1 MAEKRALTM
10 EPVLDQAEMLY
21 CVQKSFMIRPQPR
34 REPVRIFGDAMLE
47 IESVTKRY
55 GGQAA
60 LDAISLAV
68 SEGAYLSLLGPSG
81 AGKSTLLRVLAGY
94 EAPDEGQVMMDG
106 RNLTTVPAHE
116 RGIGFVSQ
124 GFALFPHLSVFD
136 NTAFG
141 LRYHASRPLRDKTE
155 LRRRVMETLEMVGL
169 ADYAQRQTQQL
180 SGGQKQRVALARTL
194 VVRPRLCLLDEPL
207 GALDANLRQRMTME
221 LRRIHAA
228 LGITFFHVTG
238 NEMEALAM
246 GDRVVVLDRGRIL
259 QVDAP
264 DTVYNKPNSIAVAR
278 FLNRYNL
285 FSGQQDGL
293 GGIAT
298 AAGTIAAPNMCQTA
312 DLVDFCIR
320 IDKIRVQPEEAPV
333 EASQACLP
341 ATYIASEFSGA
352 IITHLFRLVDARVVE
367 VEDHLSHRRPAEYEA
382 GRRYGLVWPRD
393 AGMVF
398 PAAPAVI
405 ETAIRAAA

>member
-1 MAEKRALTM
+1 
-10 EPVLDQAEMLY
+10 
-21 CVQKSFMIRPQPR
+21 
-34 REPVRIFGDAMLE
+34 MLE
-47 IESVTKRY
+47 IRSVTKRY

-60 LDAISLAV
+60 LDGISLSV

-81 AGKSTLLRVLAGY
+81 SGKSTLLRVLAGY
-94 EAPDEGQVMMDG
+94 ETPDEGQVTMDG
-106 RNLTTVPAHE
+106 RSLTAMPAHE

-124 GFALFPHLSVFD
+124 GFALFPHLSAFD
-136 NTAFG
+136 NVAFG
-141 LRYHASRPLRDKTE
+141 LRYHARARLRDGGE
-155 LRRRVMETLEMVGL
+155 IRRRVMETLEMVGL
-169 ADYAQRQTQQL
+169 ADYAQRQIQQL

-207 GALDANLRQRMTME
+207 GALDANLRQRMTVE

-246 GDRVVVLDRGRIL
+246 GDRVVVLDAGRIL
-259 QVDAP
+259 QVDDP
-264 DTVYNKPNSIAVAR
+264 DTVYNKPTSIAVAR

-285 FSGQQDGL
+285 FSGRMDGR

-298 AAGTIAAPNMCQTA
+298 AAGTIASPTPRQSA

-320 IDKIRVQPEEAPV
+320 IDKIRVQPQDAPIP
-333 EASQACLP
+333 AGQAALP
-341 ATYIASEFSGA
+341 ATYITSEFSGA
-352 IITHLFRLVDARVVE
+352 IITHLFRLADDRVAE
-367 VEDHLSHRRPAEYEA
+367 VEDHLSHRRPAEY
-382 GRRYGLVWPRD
+382 GPGQVYSLVWPREE
-393 AGMVF
+393 GMVF
-398 PAAPAVI
+398 PVAPAVI

>member
-1 MAEKRALTM
+1 
-10 EPVLDQAEMLY
+10 
-21 CVQKSFMIRPQPR
+21 
-34 REPVRIFGDAMLE
+34 MLE
-47 IESVTKRY
+47 IASVTKRY

-60 LDAISLAV
+60 LDGISLSV
-68 SEGAYLSLLGPSG
+68 GEGAYLSLLGPSG
-81 AGKSTLLRVLAGY
+81 SGKSTLLRVLAGY
-94 EAPDEGQVMMDG
+94 ETPDAGQVTLDG
-106 RNLTTVPAHE
+106 RNLNAVPAHE

-136 NTAFG
+136 NVAFG
-141 LRYHASRPLRDKTE
+141 LRYHAHKPVRDSAET
-155 LRRRVMETLEMVGL
+155 RRRVMETLEMVGL
-169 ADYAQRQTQQL
+169 ADYVQREIQQL

-207 GALDANLRQRMTME
+207 GALDANLRQRMTVE

-246 GDRVVVLDRGRIL
+246 GDRVVVLDQGRIL

-264 DTVYNKPNSIAVAR
+264 DTVYNRPSSIAVAR

-285 FSGQQDGL
+285 FSGRADGQ

-298 AAGTIAAPNMCQTA
+298 AAGTVAAPRLCEQRQHAEN
-312 DLVDFCIR
+312 VDFCIR
-320 IDKIRVQPEEAPV
+320 IDKIRVQPEGEALAED
-333 EASQACLP
+333 EAALM

-352 IITHLFRLVDARVVE
+352 IITHLFRLADERVVE
-367 VEDHLSHRRPAEYEA
+367 VENHLSHRRPTEYDA
-382 GRRYGLVWPRD
+382 GRRYSLVWPRD
-393 AGMVF
+393 EGLVF
-398 PAAPAVI
+398 PAQAVTR
-405 ETAIRAAA
+405 EATARAAA

>member
-1 MAEKRALTM
+1 
-10 EPVLDQAEMLY
+10 
-21 CVQKSFMIRPQPR
+21 
-34 REPVRIFGDAMLE
+34 MLE
-47 IESVTKRY
+47 IRSVTKRY

-60 LDAISLAV
+60 LDGISLSV

-81 AGKSTLLRVLAGY
+81 SGKSTLLRVLAGY
-94 EAPDEGQVMMDG
+94 ETPDEGQVTLDG
-106 RNLTTVPAHE
+106 RMLTTVPAHE

-136 NTAFG
+136 NVAFG
-141 LRYHASRPLRDKTE
+141 LRYHARAPLRDSGE
-155 LRRRVMETLEMVGL
+155 IRRRVMETLEMVGL
-169 ADYAQRQTQQL
+169 TDYVQRQIQQL

-207 GALDANLRQRMTME
+207 GALDANLRQRMTLE

-246 GDRVVVLDRGRIL
+246 GDRVVVLDAGRIL
-259 QVDAP
+259 QVDVP
-264 DTVYNKPNSIAVAR
+264 DTVYNAPSSIAVAR

-285 FSGQQDGL
+285 FSGRADGR

-298 AAGTIAAPNMCQTA
+298 AAGTIAAPAQRQTA

-320 IDKIRVQPEEAPV
+320 IDKIRVQPQDVPV
-333 EASQACLP
+333 GAGQAALP
-341 ATYIASEFSGA
+341 ATYITSEFSGA
-352 IITHLFRLVDARVVE
+352 IITHLFRLADDRVAE
-367 VEDHLSHRRPAEYEA
+367 VEDHLSHRRPAEYA
-382 GRRYGLVWPRD
+382 PGQGYSLVWPREE
-393 AGMVF
+393 GMMF
-398 PAAPAVI
+398 PVSPAVI

>member
-1 MAEKRALTM
+1 
-10 EPVLDQAEMLY
+10 
-21 CVQKSFMIRPQPR
+21 
-34 REPVRIFGDAMLE
+34 MLE
-47 IESVTKRY
+47 IRSVTKRY

-60 LDAISLAV
+60 LDGLSLSV

-81 AGKSTLLRVLAGY
+81 SGKSTLLRVLAGY
-94 EAPDEGQVMMDG
+94 ETQDEGQVTMDG
-106 RNLTTVPAHE
+106 RTLTTVPAHE

-124 GFALFPHLSVFD
+124 GFALFPHLSVLD
-136 NTAFG
+136 NVAFG
-141 LRYHASRPLRDKTE
+141 LRYHAHRPVRDSGE
-155 LRRRVMETLEMVGL
+155 IRRRVMETLEMVGL
-169 ADYAQRQTQQL
+169 ADYAQRQIQQL

-207 GALDANLRQRMTME
+207 GALDANLRQRMTVE

-246 GDRVVVLDRGRIL
+246 GDRVVVLDAGRIL

-285 FSGQQDGL
+285 FSGRADGR

-298 AAGTIAAPNMCQTA
+298 AAGTIAAPTQRQSA

-320 IDKIRVQPEEAPV
+320 IDKIRVQPLDAPPG
-333 EASQACLP
+333 AGQAALP
-341 ATYIASEFSGA
+341 ATYITSEFSGA
-352 IITHLFRLVDARVVE
+352 IITHLFRLADDRVAE

-382 GRRYGLVWPRD
+382 GQGYSLVWPRD
-393 AGMVF
+393 EGMVF
-398 PAAPAVI
+398 PVAPAVI

>member
-1 MAEKRALTM
+1 
-10 EPVLDQAEMLY
+10 ML
-21 CVQKSFMIRPQPR
+21 RPQAWR
-34 REPVRIFGDAMLE
+34 DPVPSLFEDMMLE
-47 IESVTKRY
+47 VRSVTKLY

-60 LDAISLAV
+60 LAGISLSV

-81 AGKSTLLRVLAGY
+81 SGKSTLLRVLAGY
-94 EAPDEGQVMMDG
+94 ETPDDGQVTLDG
-106 RNLTTVPAHE
+106 RDLTTVPAHE

-136 NTAFG
+136 NVGFG
-141 LRYHASRPLRDKTE
+141 LRHHAKKPLRDPAE

-169 ADYAQRQTQQL
+169 ADYAQRQIQQL

-207 GALDANLRQRMTME
+207 GALDANLRQRMTVE

-246 GDRVVVLDRGRIL
+246 GDRVVVLDAGRIL
-259 QVDAP
+259 QVDDP
-264 DTVYNKPNSIAVAR
+264 DTVYSRPNSIAVAR

-285 FSGQQDGL
+285 FSGRTDGR

-298 AAGTIAAPNMCQTA
+298 AAGTFAGPAARQGS
-312 DLVDFCIR
+312 DIVDFCIR
-320 IDKIRVQPEEAPV
+320 IDKIRVQPEGAAV
-333 EASQACLP
+333 DAGQAALP
-341 ATYIASEFSGA
+341 ATYITSEFSGA
-352 IITHLFRLVDARVVE
+352 IITHLFRLADERVAE
-367 VEDHLSHRRPAEYEA
+367 VEDHLSHRRPAEYAA
-382 GRRYGLVWPRD
+382 GQRYSLVWPREE
-393 AGMVF
+393 GMVF
-398 PAAPAVI
+398 PVAPPII